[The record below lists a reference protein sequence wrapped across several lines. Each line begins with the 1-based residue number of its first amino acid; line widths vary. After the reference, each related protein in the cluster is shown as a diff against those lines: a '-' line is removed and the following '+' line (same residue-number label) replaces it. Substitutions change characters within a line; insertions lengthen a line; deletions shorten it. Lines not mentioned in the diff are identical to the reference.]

1 MKKDQRKLLQ
11 EKSDQELAKQ
21 LMETKNELVRSK
33 IDLKMRKL
41 KNVHEIT
48 QKKQEI
54 ARIKTILRARELKV

>member
-41 KNVHEIT
+41 KNI
-48 QKKQEI
+48 
-54 ARIKTILRARELKV
+54 